1 MDFIELTAY
10 EEGNWTPSG
19 AEDFNCIGKVPVNIS
34 IIGKVTVYRPF
45 RWGSNLTLI
54 KHAYTNGKLM
64 YVKETP
70 EEISRLIKEQSK
82 LSELE
87 SRLIKLE
94 EKVFINKNQKG

>member
-1 MDFIELTAY
+1 MGFIELTAY
-10 EEGNWTPSG
+10 EEGGWMPNG
-19 AEDFNCIGKVPVNIS
+19 GEDFNCIGKVPVNIS
-34 IIGKVTVYRPF
+34 IIGKVTVYRPH
-45 RWGSNLTLI
+45 RWGSDLTLI

-82 LSELE
+82 ISELE

-94 EKVFINKNQKG
+94 DKMFSNKN